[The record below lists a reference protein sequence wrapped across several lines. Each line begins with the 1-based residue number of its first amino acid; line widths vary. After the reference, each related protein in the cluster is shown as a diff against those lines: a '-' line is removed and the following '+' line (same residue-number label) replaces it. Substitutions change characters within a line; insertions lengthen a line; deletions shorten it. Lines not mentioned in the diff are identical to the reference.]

1 MYILEMEGGEAA
13 QLYIIDSL
21 DSGAPT
27 HFSWVYRYRDRDN
40 APFLYLGYPLDDL
53 PIRDAMEIIPPHV
66 KPRRA
71 ATRSAKERAQDGLVM
86 QTNSS
91 SIVSKRSVERIYY
104 PDEPHYFRYFVKKFQ
119 RRAPLI
125 NRGYHLRLHVIDVAV
140 RRFLERPADR
150 TKVVV
155 NLGCGSD
162 VLPWQCMTRYPD
174 ACRGAKFVD
183 IDFPDLMSKKRT
195 IVLSTPELSS
205 VFEPVDTNVNEH
217 VLLKSHMYSQIGCDL
232 RNTADVEKAL
242 STCLDLEISD
252 CIFMFVA
259 EVSITYMETVGA
271 DGVIKWASSLGQD
284 SDGIP
289 PAEFCLLEQILPDGS
304 DHPFAKTMLSHFDKM
319 KTPLKSVFQY
329 PHLSAQNER
338 FTHLGWPHVEAVS
351 LWDIWTND
359 QWISATKRRELD
371 LVEPFDEWEEFALF
385 ASHYCVVIARTSGPD
400 INTGGDNFPIK
411 YSSHHSSP
419 ELLFNAYLGTQ
430 GKRRFG
436 AAMLLQDE
444 LGEQIV
450 ANTFGLGT
458 NNRLKSCDLYSFDSA
473 AAWIKTHHFG
483 PHSRA
488 CHSIVDL
495 GCFGSLL
502 TGGRS
507 SPSSALRD
515 CWHFSREQNKWSPT
529 DTLPVPLYRHSTAR
543 LGKSDMTLLIGGKS
557 DSSTVFNGCLL
568 HKPGSGWIECGI
580 SGSEYQP
587 VFGAVLISFRKHKTI
602 QDGPEGRTVFFDGM
616 LAGGLL
622 EDGTIARQLLRW
634 RLKLPAD
641 NRPSISFEPVES
653 SADTKLLV
661 SRFGASALLLDDERI
676 AVVGGIQDD
685 GIIPRIDEVLI
696 MHIFDSKLEI
706 LSRCPFDS
714 TGESSSIPRPLLVGA
729 SICLGGRNQL
739 LVMGGGATCFSMG
752 TYWNEGCYTLSLNS
766 LRASPATAPRDSMK
780 FFKLVELRDQPQ
792 SALNDDAAD
801 VRSQR
806 ASIIEIPKVR
816 VNTEDEFNKILRDGK
831 PILIEGSDLGTC
843 VSKWTGTYLTENIGS
858 QRKVSSAPYIDTPAQ
873 LMNSQVVVHEASSS
887 TMDFNAKNF
896 SYITKDFASFIKE
909 VEPGGKQYLRALS
922 SEHPSDL
929 PGTLEAD
936 FPSIAGDFQLP
947 EELSFV
953 KRNEHSSVLRISGRV
968 NMWLHYDGSK
978 KLLLF
983 PPDDVSHLSFA
994 PGASSSSIDVF
1005 SSLETLATTHPHE
1018 ATLKPGDILFLPP
1031 LWLHATAPLTDF
1043 GVAVNVFFRNL
1054 EAGYASGRD
1063 VYGNRDVAAYEKGR
1077 QDVARIA
1084 NSFSKLPRD
1093 MQAFYVR
1100 RLADEM
1106 VQNIAV

>member
-1 MYILEMEGGEAA
+1 MEMK
-13 QLYIIDSL
+13 
-21 DSGAPT
+21 
-27 HFSWVYRYRDRDN
+27 
-40 APFLYLGYPLDDL
+40 
-53 PIRDAMEIIPPHV
+53 PPHV
-66 KPRRA
+66 KPRRVA
-71 ATRSAKERAQDGLVM
+71 ARSAKERAQDDLVM

-140 RRFLERPADR
+140 RRFLERPAHK

-195 IVLSTPELSS
+195 IVLTTPELRS
-205 VFEPVDTNVNEH
+205 VFEPVDTNVDEH

-271 DGVIKWASSLGQD
+271 DAVIKWASSLGQ
-284 SDGIP
+284 
-289 PAEFCLLEQILPDGS
+289 AEFCLLEQILPDGS
-304 DHPFAKTMLSHFDKM
+304 DHPFAKTMLSHFDKL

-329 PHLSAQNER
+329 PHLGAQHDR
-338 FTHLGWPHVEAVS
+338 FSRLGWPHVEAVS
-351 LWDIWTND
+351 LWDVWTND

-400 INTGGDNFPIK
+400 VNTGDNNVPIK
-411 YSSHHSSP
+411 HSSQNSSP
-419 ELLFNAYLGTQ
+419 ELLFNAYSGTH

-458 NNRLKSCDLYSFDSA
+458 NNRLKSCDLYSFDLGA
-473 AAWIKTHHFG
+473 AGIKTHHVG
-483 PHSRA
+483 PHSRV
-488 CHSIVDL
+488 CHSVVDL
-495 GCFGSLL
+495 GYFGSLL
-502 TGGRS
+502 VGGRS
-507 SPSSALRD
+507 SPSSAMRD
-515 CWHFSREQNKWSPT
+515 CWHFSKEQNMWSLT
-529 DTLPVPLYRHSTAR
+529 DALPVPLYRHSTVQ
-543 LGKSDMTLLIGGKS
+543 LGKSGMTLLIGGKS
-557 DSSTVFNGCLL
+557 DSSTVFPGCLL
-568 HKPGSGWIECGI
+568 HKPGSGWTECGI
-580 SGSEYQP
+580 LGLEYQP
-587 VFGAVLISFRKHKTI
+587 VFGAMLISFTKHKTI
-602 QDGPEGRTVFFDGM
+602 QDGSDGRTVLFDGI

-622 EDGTIARQLLRW
+622 EDGTVARQLLRW
-634 RLKLPAD
+634 HLRLSAD
-641 NRPSISFEPVES
+641 NRPTISFGQIES

-676 AVVGGIQDD
+676 AVVGGVQHD
-685 GIIPRIDEVLI
+685 GIVPRADEVLI
-696 MHIFDSKLEI
+696 MHISDSKLEI
-706 LSRCPFDS
+706 LSHCSFDS
-714 TGESSSIPRPLLVGA
+714 TSESSSIPRPLLVGA
-729 SICLGGRNQL
+729 SVCLGSHNQV

-752 TYWNEGCYTLSLNS
+752 TYWNEGCYTLNLNS
-766 LRASPATAPRDSMK
+766 LSASPATALRNSLK
-780 FFKLVELRDQPQ
+780 FVKLVELTDRPQPTQ
-792 SALNDDAAD
+792 NGYAVDA
-801 VRSQR
+801 RSQQ
-806 ASIIEIPKVR
+806 ASITEIPKIR
-816 VNTEDEFNKILRDGK
+816 VDTEDDFERILRAGK
-831 PILIEGSDLGTC
+831 PAIIEGSDLGTC
-843 VSKWTGTYLTENIGS
+843 VSKWTGAYLTENVGS
-858 QRKVSSAPYIDTPAQ
+858 QRK
-873 LMNSQVVVHEASSS
+873 VVVHEASSS

-936 FPSIAGDFQLP
+936 FPGIAGDFQLP
-947 EELSFV
+947 AELSFV

-968 NMWLHYDGSK
+968 NMWLHYDVMANVYCQISGSK

-1005 SSLETLATTHPHE
+1005 SNLETPALAMTHPHE
-1018 ATLKPGDILFLPP
+1018 ATLNPGDILFLPP

-1043 GVAVNVFFRNL
+1043 GVAVNIFFRNL
-1054 EAGYASGRD
+1054 ETGYASGRD
-1063 VYGNRDVAAYEKGR
+1063 VYGNRDIAAYEKGR

-1084 NSFSKLPRD
+1084 NSFGKLPRD
-1093 MQAFYVR
+1093 MQAFYMR

-1106 VQNIAV
+1106 VQNIAI